1 MHGHQ
6 IGNLDPADEQKIFKE
21 MGGEILEFA
30 PESWNRLIYE
40 YKTVNGFGSDG
51 LTAEYPD
58 GTSELIDRPVSLLTH
73 TKKLRY
79 GMYREGK
86 GTWFSLKY
94 TITYPTSYTVDFNY
108 DVKPKFVFP
117 PDSILYA
124 EDLKQFPRNPENIP
138 EWLQE
143 ELRKAETE
151 QE

>member
-1 MHGHQ
+1 MGP
-6 IGNLDPADEQKIFKE
+6 IEQQEIFKKIGE
-21 MGGEILEFA
+21 EILAYA

-58 GTSELIDRPVSLLTH
+58 GTSELIDSPISLLAH
-73 TKKLRY
+73 IKKLRY
-79 GMYREGK
+79 GMYQEGK

-108 DVKPKFVFP
+108 DDKPKFVFP
-117 PDSILYA
+117 PDAISYA
-124 EDLKQFPRNPENIP
+124 EDLKQFPRDPENIP

-143 ELRKAETE
+143 ELRKAEAE